1 MSRFRLP
8 RSGVLIRAAVILDIV
23 GLLLL
28 LGILFRIS
36 ALHVGLFM
44 LGSGMLTLGILLYLA
59 AVIRDLRRR
68 VFGHLQS
75 LSMAFFDREKAGVLV
90 SRMTADIEALSGAVA
105 VWKNGYPVDL
115 R

>member
-1 MSRFRLP
+1 MKRFQLP
-8 RSGVLIRAAVILDIV
+8 GSGVLIRAAVILTIV

-44 LGSGMLTLGILLYLA
+44 LGSALITVAIVLYLA

-68 VFGHLQS
+68 
-75 LSMAFFDREKAGVLV
+75 
-90 SRMTADIEALSGAVA
+90 EAL
-105 VWKNGYPVDL
+105 
-115 R
+115 